1 MASEFEKKGF
11 FFKPIIS
18 KGYHGPK
25 KNLVVSYSVLDGQLR
40 DAKRPD
46 RNTPASEAAVTST
59 KKVTTNFA
67 SEVPSFDEA

>member
-1 MASEFEKKGF
+1 MVR
-11 FFKPIIS
+11 
-18 KGYHGPK
+18 

-59 KKVTTNFA
+59 KK
-67 SEVPSFDEA
+67 